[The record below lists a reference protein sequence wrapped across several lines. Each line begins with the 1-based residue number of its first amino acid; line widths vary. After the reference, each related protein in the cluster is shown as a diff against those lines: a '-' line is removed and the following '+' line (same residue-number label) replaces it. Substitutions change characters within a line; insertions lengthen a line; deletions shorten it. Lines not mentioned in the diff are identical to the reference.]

1 VFDNLKFGAMAAYRI
16 ENDEWSIMADATYM
30 NLGTTKRAPRNNVRA
45 YLDTDQLTLMGT
57 VGRRLTPNVE
67 ALFSLAYFDVSGD
80 VELRVLQQR
89 LRAGDSASW
98 VDPLVGLN
106 LSVPVGSKWAYGLR
120 YDVGGFGVGSDMTYH
135 LLTTLKRQ
143 NSDRF
148 GWYLGYRLIS
158 YDYEDGSGRSYQRYS
173 LTQQGPLAGVSFS
186 F

>member
-1 VFDNLKFGAMAAYRI
+1 
-16 ENDEWSIMADATYM
+16 
-30 NLGTTKRAPRNNVRA
+30 
-45 YLDTDQLTLMGT
+45 MGT
-57 VGRRLTPNVE
+57 VGRKFTPFFE
-67 ALFSLAYFDVSGD
+67 GLLSLAYFDVSND

-89 LRAGDSASW
+89 RTASRSASW

-106 LSVPVGSKWAYGLR
+106 FNVPVSGKWAYGLR
-120 YDVGGFGVGSDMTYH
+120 YDVGGFGVGSDMNHH

-158 YDYEDGSGRSYQRYS
+158 YDYEEGSGRNYQRYD